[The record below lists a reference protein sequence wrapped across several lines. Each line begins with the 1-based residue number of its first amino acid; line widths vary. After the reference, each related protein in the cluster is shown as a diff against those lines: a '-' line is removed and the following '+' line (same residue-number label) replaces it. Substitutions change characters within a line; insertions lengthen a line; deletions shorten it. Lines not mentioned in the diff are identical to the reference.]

1 MDIKIIRFKI
11 TGFKSLNKIT
21 DVYFSDDNAS
31 VIFGGNGSGKT
42 TFLKALASFLKQDEH
57 ELFELGIIKAE
68 LEINFN
74 NVKKNIIVERKKGEE
89 NYNWSKEADILKQ
102 LKSLSLG
109 VERGVSTQNIN
120 IPEDFF
126 YEYFRFSR
134 LREMKNISNTLAR
147 EISFDLSQ
155 RIKNYSRMKR
165 RRVSDDIDFEVN
177 HLYIQNIKMDNIE
190 DLILSNFRRAKYK
203 AAQRIQNALFDTLS
217 EVIDIESGSSKL
229 NKDNLFNFD
238 DSFFEILTEKKN
250 QIIESISISE
260 HNSFKN
266 GVLNILQNI
275 ENKEYQDKI
284 KENKLLRQM
293 FKNIIDELNN
303 EELHLSSI
311 NYLVD
316 TFNFFLSDDKKFE
329 INVNEIIVKIGD
341 IAHSIHDLSSGERHM
356 LTFLSLVLFVGSGRN
371 FLIIDEPEIS
381 LNMKWQRQLI
391 ELFKIM
397 LPNVQIIVA
406 SHSPFLAKNQPNM
419 LCKFENK
426 VV

>member
-1 MDIKIIRFKI
+1 M
-11 TGFKSLNKIT
+11 
-21 DVYFSDDNAS
+21 
-31 VIFGGNGSGKT
+31 
-42 TFLKALASFLKQDEH
+42 
-57 ELFELGIIKAE
+57 
-68 LEINFN
+68 
-74 NVKKNIIVERKKGEE
+74 
-89 NYNWSKEADILKQ
+89 
-102 LKSLSLG
+102 
-109 VERGVSTQNIN
+109 
-120 IPEDFF
+120 
-126 YEYFRFSR
+126 
-134 LREMKNISNTLAR
+134 
-147 EISFDLSQ
+147 
-155 RIKNYSRMKR
+155 
-165 RRVSDDIDFEVN
+165 SDDIDFEVN
-177 HLYIQNIKMDNIE
+177 HLYMQNIKMDNIE

>member
-1 MDIKIIRFKI
+1 MEIKIIRFKI

-89 NYNWSKEADILKQ
+89 NYNWSKEAEILKQ

-190 DLILSNFRRAKYK
+190 DLILSNFRKAKYK

-217 EVIDIESGSSKL
+217 EVIDIESGNSKL
-229 NKDNLFNFD
+229 NKENLFNFD